1 MHVGRTHP
9 PLQKRG
15 PEGRYR
21 HQPGGG
27 GLQQGSEERVEH
39 PFRRRRGQGPVGRG
53 RPDQPVERRAGDRLP
68 VRCAREGLDRGH
80 RQQPAQHA
88 RHRGEGQPLS
98 DQQGIL
104 HGDGQPPARRHV
116 PRKKR
121 GVAISFDSR
130 YHSRE
135 FAEHAARILG
145 AHGIHVYLFD
155 DLRPTPELSFAVRH
169 LNTFA
174 GINITASHN
183 AKQYNGY
190 KVYGEDGAQMAPE
203 NANRLFAY
211 AQKVDDIFGVKA
223 APVEELRA
231 KGTLQLIGEDV
242 DEAYLAHLKDVT
254 VDPEMVK
261 ANANKLKI
269 IYTPLHGTGKML
281 YDRAF
286 RQGGFDNVIPVP
298 SQSIIDP
305 EFPTTIKPNPEY
317 RDVFEPGFKL
327 ANEVDANVIIA
338 TDPDA
343 DRMGAA
349 VRKSDGDFQVLTGN
363 QIATLMA
370 YYLLVHMKENGT
382 LSSDYELVTSVV
394 SSALPFKIADDFGIK
409 TKHVLTGF
417 KYIGEEVDRMNKEN
431 DGKFLMGFEES
442 YGYLFKPFA
451 RDKDAMQGA
460 LMFAEVASYYA
471 SKGMTVFDGL
481 QEIWQ
486 KYGVAYEITRAIE
499 MPGIGGQKKMA
510 ELMSK
515 LRKEHLTEINGAK
528 VVKIQDFETQETI
541 EGNKKTPLTG
551 FPKSNVLKYFLDD
564 ETWVALRPSGTE
576 PVIKAYVGVNK
587 KDIET
592 AEKAAEEYQ
601 DALANL
607 LK

>member
-1 MHVGRTHP
+1 MNAQETFEKWQKATNLPDYLQDQLNTLGKDEKWVEDAFGQDINFGTAGMRGKLEPGTNRINMFTVGRVT
-9 PLQKRG
+9 
-15 PEGRYR
+15 
-21 HQPGGG
+21 
-27 GLQQGSEERVEH
+27 
-39 PFRRRRGQGPVGRG
+39 
-53 RPDQPVERRAGDRLP
+53 
-68 VRCAREGLDRGH
+68 EGL
-80 RQQPAQHA
+80 A
-88 RHRGEGQPLS
+88 RLIDENGEE
-98 DQQGIL
+98 
-104 HGDGQPPARRHV
+104 A
-116 PRKKR
+116 KKR

-155 DLRPTPELSFAVRH
+155 DLRPTPELSFAVRY
-169 LNTFA
+169 LNAFA

-203 NANRLFAY
+203 HADRLFAY
-211 AQKVDDIFGVKA
+211 AQKVEDIFDVKA
-223 APVEELRA
+223 APVAELRA
-231 KGTLQLIGEDV
+231 NNTLQLIGEDV
-242 DEAYLAHLKDVT
+242 DEAYLNELKT
-254 VDPEMVK
+254 VNIDKDMIK
-261 ANANKLKI
+261 QNADKLKI

-286 RQGGFDNVIPVP
+286 REGGFDNIIPVP

-317 RDVFEPGFKL
+317 RDVFKPGFKL
-327 ANEVDANVIIA
+327 ADEVNANVIIA

-349 VRKSDGDFQVLTGN
+349 VRTENGDFQVLTGN
-363 QIATLMA
+363 QIATLMS
-370 YYLLVHMKENGT
+370 YYLLVHLKESGKLT
-382 LSSDYELVTSVV
+382 SDYEIVTSIV
-394 SSALPFKIADDFGIK
+394 SSALPFKIAEDFGIK

-417 KYIGEEVDRMNKEN
+417 KYIGEEVDRMKKAD

-460 LMFAEVASYYA
+460 IMFAEVASYYA
-471 SKGMTVFDGL
+471 SRNMTVFDGL
-481 QEIWQ
+481 KEIWK
-486 KYGVAYEITRAIE
+486 KYGVSYEITRAIE

-510 ELMSK
+510 ELMNK
-515 LRKEHLTEINGAK
+515 LRNEHLTEIAGHK
-528 VVKIQDFETQETI
+528 VTKIQDFLKKESI
-541 EGNKKTPLTG
+541 EDGKVSALEG
-551 FPKSNVLKYFLDD
+551 FPESNVLKYFLDD

-592 AEKAAEEYQ
+592 AEKAAENYQ
-601 DALANL
+601 DALAEL

>member
-1 MHVGRTHP
+1 MNAQEIFEKWKNSNKLPDYLADQLNTLGKDKSWIEDAFGQEINFGTAGMRGRLEPGTNRINMFTVGRVT
-9 PLQKRG
+9 
-15 PEGRYR
+15 
-21 HQPGGG
+21 
-27 GLQQGSEERVEH
+27 
-39 PFRRRRGQGPVGRG
+39 
-53 RPDQPVERRAGDRLP
+53 
-68 VRCAREGLDRGH
+68 EGL
-80 RQQPAQHA
+80 A
-88 RHRGEGQPLS
+88 RLIDEN
-98 DQQGIL
+98 
-104 HGDGQPPARRHV
+104 GDEA
-116 PRKKR
+116 KKR
-121 GVAISFDSR
+121 GVVISFDSR

-155 DLRPTPELSFAVRH
+155 DLRPTPELSFAVRYLH
-169 LNTFA
+169 TFA

-190 KVYGEDGAQMAPE
+190 KAYGEDGAQMAPE
-203 NANRLFAY
+203 NADRLFAY
-211 AQKVDDIFGVKA
+211 AQKVDDIFSVKA

-231 KGTLQLIGEDV
+231 NGTLQLIGEDV
-242 DEAYLAHLKDVT
+242 DEAYLAELKKVNIDT
-254 VDPEMVK
+254 DMVK
-261 ANANKLKI
+261 KNADKLKI

-286 RQGGFDNVIPVP
+286 REGGFDNVIPVP

-317 RDVFEPGFKL
+317 RDVFKPGFKL
-327 ANEVDANVIIA
+327 ADEVNANVIIA

-349 VRKSDGDFQVLTGN
+349 VRTNEGDFQVLTGN

-370 YYLLVHMKENGT
+370 NYLLVHLKETGKLT
-382 LSSDYELVTSVV
+382 DDYEIVTSVV
-394 SSALPFKIADDFGIK
+394 SSALPFKIAKSYGIR

-417 KYIGEEVDRMNKEN
+417 KYIGEEVDRMKKEN

-471 SKGMTVFDGL
+471 SRGMTVFDGL
-481 QEIWQ
+481 REIWE
-486 KYGVAYEITRAIE
+486 KYGVAYEITKAIE

-510 ELMSK
+510 EMMNK
-515 LRKEHLTEINGAK
+515 LRNDHLTEINGTK
-528 VVKIQDFETQETI
+528 VLKIQDFLKQETI
-541 EGNKKTPLTG
+541 ENGEVKPLEG
-551 FPKSNVLKYFLDD
+551 FPKSDVLKYFLDD

-587 KDIET
+587 KDIQT
-592 AEKAAEEYQ
+592 AEKAAEDYQ
-601 DALANL
+601 AALAKL
-607 LK
+607 LN